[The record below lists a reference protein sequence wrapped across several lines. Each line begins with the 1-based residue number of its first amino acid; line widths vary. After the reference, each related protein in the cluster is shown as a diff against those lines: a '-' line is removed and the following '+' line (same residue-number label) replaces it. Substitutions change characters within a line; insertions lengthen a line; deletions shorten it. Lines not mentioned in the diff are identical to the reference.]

1 MRRNHLTVA
10 LIGALA
16 LTAACE
22 KQPTDLVAAT
32 PIATREQ
39 SAEAQGARRL
49 PPRAPLAR
57 IVAMRAELGLS
68 DDQVARLKAI
78 QSDLQ
83 TKNKPL
89 VDQIRTA
96 LGADEAIGKA
106 LRALTPEQRRAKREE
121 LAPVLRTLRANTRA
135 AMKEAR
141 GVLTAD
147 QQAKLREARRAGA
160 QRTRERRVPPG
171 RAG

>member
-1 MRRNHLTVA
+1 MQRNHLSIA

-32 PIATREQ
+32 PIASSEQ
-39 SAEAQGARRL
+39 SADAQGARRM

-68 DDQVARLKAI
+68 DDQVAKLKAI
-78 QSDLQ
+78 QSDLRA
-83 TKNKPL
+83 KNKPL
-89 VDQIRTA
+89 LDQIRAA
-96 LGADEAIGKA
+96 LGTDEGIAKA
-106 LRALTPEQRRAKREE
+106 LRALTPEQRRAKREA

-141 GVLTAD
+141 GVLTAE
-147 QQAKLREARRAGA
+147 QQAKLREARKAGA